1 MWSLERRRPLKSWT
15 SLAAQM
21 DMNNIKHRSNAIGD
35 AAVVTHRR
43 VEPYASRPRGVPPN
57 DMAERFRSRPAHR
70 EVTRAS
76 SLPDI
81 ISTLTR
87 GSVFHQSVLLKL
99 KSLSFRTTTQRSQT
113 RCPQLQALRAHKS
126 SPLLNVVRKTRR
138 LAYRPGFAGCNS
150 PKFRDDPHDAHARS
164 VCMCLGSDGRQRGV
178 HRPTGRDNLF
188 PALWLTLL
196 I

>member
-21 DMNNIKHRSNAIGD
+21 DMNNIKHRFNAISG
-35 AAVVTHRR
+35 T
-43 VEPYASRPRGVPPN
+43 YASRPRGVPPN

-164 VCMCLGSDGRQRGV
+164 VCMCLGSDG
-178 HRPTGRDNLF
+178 
-188 PALWLTLL
+188 
-196 I
+196 